1 MIAGP
6 RQAFENIPRNCHLNH
21 KYHAL
26 LRKGICGISMAN
38 QRFLKRK
45 LMPVIL
51 RFLCTSFLV
60 AAPMAVK
67 AQGVCTIKL
76 DSGEEVPM
84 VTLRIQP
91 WETGEFNPSVPVGT
105 VINLKNAQAVGSGG
119 FIQCKRVMGRTAYTV
134 MTSSESDG
142 FGTFRTSVA
151 GVGIR
156 IRARSNPN
164 WWPRTIYDDRTNY
177 FLTSAEDFVVELV
190 KTGPITAGGYIGG
203 LIGQSRYVDLGH
215 TFRRIYIDGAGIVV
229 DPKVPTCK
237 PNNLLV
243 PVYLDNVSVS
253 DLADAGK
260 GPWKDFSLN
269 LTCSGGDI
277 DTTTRMFIAFSDTQN
292 PANRSTTLSLTED
305 SVAKNV
311 GIEIQREN
319 DQLVRFGSV
328 SGEEEQWMAGEFGNE
343 SVNIKL
349 KARYIGTSL
358 VQEPTPGSANA
369 YATFII
375 SYK

>member
-1 MIAGP
+1 
-6 RQAFENIPRNCHLNH
+6 
-21 KYHAL
+21 
-26 LRKGICGISMAN
+26 MAN
-38 QRFLKRK
+38 QRFRKRE
-45 LMPVIL
+45 LMTVIL
-51 RFLCTSFLV
+51 RFMWASFLV
-60 AAPMAVK
+60 AAPMAAK
-67 AQGVCTIKL
+67 AQNACTIKL
-76 DSGEEVPM
+76 NSGEYVPM

-105 VINLKNAQAVGSGG
+105 VISLKNAQAIGLGG
-119 FIQCKRVMGRTAYTV
+119 FIQCKKAMGKTV
-134 MTSSESDG
+134 YSVKTSTESDG
-142 FGTFRTSVA
+142 LGTFRTSVA

-156 IRARSNPN
+156 IRERFSSS
-164 WWPRTIYDDRTNY
+164 WWPRTLYDDRTNY
-177 FLTSAEDFVVELV
+177 ILTPSEEFVVELV

-203 LIGQSRYVDLGH
+203 LIGESRYVDLGH

-237 PNNLLV
+237 PNDLLV
-243 PVYLDNVSVS
+243 PVNLDNISVS

-319 DQLVRFGSV
+319 GQLVRFGPV
-328 SGEEEQWMAGEFGNE
+328 SGEEEQWMVGEFGNE

-349 KARYIGTSL
+349 KARYIGASL